1 MASRIVIA
9 GAGPA
14 GITVA
19 ESLRVHDRDVEIT
32 MLSSEPYPPYAP
44 PAMADHFLT
53 GREDTLFWKGRDV
66 CERLNVDYHANACV
80 RSLAPQVRELSL
92 ADGSALHYG
101 RLVIATGGGL
111 YAPIAGHD
119 LQGVYNFKSLSAAEQ
134 LVDGVRAGRI
144 RSAAI
149 VGAGFIGVELA
160 LLLQDL
166 GVAVTMVE
174 MEDRLMWRM
183 LEPETADIV
192 LDNVRARGVEV
203 RLNTRAEAFLGD
215 REVTGVKLDSGE
227 ELHADAYI
235 AATGVKPN
243 IEWLEGSGVETSW
256 GVIVDDLQR
265 TNIPDIYAA
274 GDVAETRDRMTGER
288 FVHAIFPN
296 AVAQAQVVANGLL
309 GFEVPYEGAESMN
322 SLKHLGVEVIAVG
335 SQSGQEELR
344 SRENG
349 MLRKVFL
356 SDGRIVGFRLV
367 GDIRGAGVLRSLML
381 RGVDVRPFR
390 DRLLDPRPGAAW
402 FASAVPLHATSL
414 MHGS

>member
-66 CERLNVDYHANACV
+66 CERLNVDYHANTHI
-80 RSLAPQVRELSL
+80 RSLAPETRALTL

-119 LQGVYNFKSLSAAEQ
+119 LRGVYNFKSLSAAEQ

-144 RSAAI
+144 RSAAV

-192 LDNVRARGVEV
+192 LDSVRARGVEV
-203 RLNTRAEAFLGD
+203 RLNTRAEAFQGD
-215 REVTGVKLDSGE
+215 REVAGVKLDSGE

-296 AVAQAQVVANGLL
+296 AVAQAQVVANALL

-322 SLKHLGVEVIAVG
+322 SLKHLGVEVMAVG
-335 SQSGQEELR
+335 SQSGQEELC

-349 MLRKVFL
+349 RLRKVFL

-381 RGVDVRPFR
+381 RRVDVRPFR
-390 DRLLDPRPGAAW
+390 HRLLDPRPGAAW
-402 FASAVPLHATSL
+402 FGSAVPLHATSL
-414 MHGS
+414 MRGS